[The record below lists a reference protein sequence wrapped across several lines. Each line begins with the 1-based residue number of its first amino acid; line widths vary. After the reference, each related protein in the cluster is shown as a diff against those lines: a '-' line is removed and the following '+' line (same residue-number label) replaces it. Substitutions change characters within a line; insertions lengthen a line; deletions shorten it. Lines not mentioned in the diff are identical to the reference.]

1 MHRDAHMAVVAYGDG
16 HDDDLPRQRVQG
28 AAFETGAHGEETVEQ
43 LGGSGQA
50 ANRVGKC
57 ACAALDSL
65 HRRPGGVRSG
75 LQGVGREHL
84 SPNIDNMV
92 DDTGEMVNQVDD
104 LAKWSEDD
112 SGADGPPRAG
122 YELALLLFA
131 GFRTLIDELHAELA
145 RQGHP
150 DMRPAHGFAMQAIGV
165 DGASASDIGRRLGIS
180 KQAAGKT
187 VDRLVVLGYAERADD
202 PTDTRRRIVRLTARG
217 FDGLARSAEIF
228 QRLRGNWA
236 LERGEDRIRAME
248 DDLRAV
254 TTPVAFRLDAA
265 GWLGR
270 LT

>member
-1 MHRDAHMAVVAYGDG
+1 
-16 HDDDLPRQRVQG
+16 
-28 AAFETGAHGEETVEQ
+28 
-43 LGGSGQA
+43 
-50 ANRVGKC
+50 
-57 ACAALDSL
+57 
-65 HRRPGGVRSG
+65 
-75 LQGVGREHL
+75 
-84 SPNIDNMV
+84 MV
-92 DDTGEMVNQVDD
+92 DDSAEMVNQVDRS
-104 LAKWSEDD
+104 AKGATEG

-150 DMRPAHGFAMQAIGV
+150 EMRPAHGFAMQAIGA

-187 VDRLVVLGYAERADD
+187 VDRLVALGYAERADD
-202 PTDTRRRIVRLTARG
+202 PTDTRRRVVRLTARG
-217 FDGLARSAEIF
+217 FDALARSADIF

-236 LERGEDRIRAME
+236 HERGEDRIRAME
-248 DDLRAV
+248 DDLRALAP
-254 TTPVAFRLDAA
+254 PVAFRLDAA